1 MGKFTLNNKFMQRET
16 RTLVP
21 PGGEIPEI
29 SRLLGGKKDAEYV
42 YGFLQHKLWNQLGV
56 DMEGLRQN
64 GFEHLRVFE
73 VTQDGRLKDPF
84 VDDQGKE
91 LEVDAIVEKMQ
102 RGAFYVRPLGS
113 KEPVQV
119 QIEDGAPLF
128 SKPHTPA
135 AMENPEPVRPNFFK
149 RMLNTITFGRAFRG
163 EIEHYNHAVEVHA
176 ANASKLD
183 MANSMLNSPDY
194 EDAEQLRHDAEE
206 KQRRRAEFERV
217 RDGKEK
223 TEIQK
228 RINAIED
235 YYGPKPVMRT
245 ALVDMQKGKGGNFAY
260 KVEQFNQLKTY
271 NIEGMKVGE
280 QQIDGKQFAALSTLA
295 TITPE
300 IGGSVRLKDGVSP
313 LENALEKSTM
323 FVADL
328 GMIQLPG
335 GIHQPRASAGGYF
348 DIIQKGREKAFQAI
362 EAYQNGDKDKMAEL
376 LADGINQQMG
386 MNAHKPLTEKATLSQ
401 DGITTYGAQLL
412 EQDPALK
419 TLAMEKYGLKPENLA
434 AAKSMEK
441 MMELAD
447 ANERAEK
454 MLNSGEHLNVEENR
468 KCVDARLRYEFVNN
482 SIVGYELAR
491 VKDPEYKKGIDEL
504 DKKYEQYMRDGEAE
518 IYNEIYKKY
527 NLSYEEGRKHKF
539 TPEEQ
544 MDLILQKQQLSESA
558 KPLITKRDAY
568 TGMNMGIPPVHE
580 ELGGENGMQVLEE
593 QINKVL
599 PGREKLYQ
607 VSSKDLSNELR
618 VDKLLAEDS
627 PYRKAPEKQTQQTQ
641 LNQPQLNK
649 NVELVVS

>member
-21 PGGEIPEI
+21 PGGEIPES

-56 DMEGLRQN
+56 DMKGLRQN

-119 QIEDGAPLF
+119 QIEDGAPVF
-128 SKPHTPA
+128 SKPHTPP
-135 AMENPEPVRPNFFK
+135 AMENRRPERPNFFK
-149 RMLNTITFGRAFRG
+149 RMLNTLTFGRAFRG
-163 EIEHYNHAVEVHA
+163 DFKRYDDALAAHQ

-183 MANSMLNSPDY
+183 KANDALNSPEFDQN
-194 EDAEQLRHDAEE
+194 EQLRRDGEE
-206 KQRRRAEFERV
+206 QQRRRAEFERV

-223 TEIQK
+223 TEIQS
-228 RINAIED
+228 RIDAIED

-245 ALVDMQKGKGGNFAY
+245 ALVDKQNGKGGNPVY
-260 KVEQFNQLKTY
+260 TTEQFNQLKTY
-271 NIEGMKVGE
+271 DIEGMKVGE
-280 QQIDGKQFAALSTLA
+280 QQIDGKQFAALATLA
-295 TITPE
+295 AISPE
-300 IGGSVRLKDGVSP
+300 IGGTVRLEEGKVSP

-348 DIIQKGREKAFQAI
+348 DIMQQGREKAFQAI
-362 EAYQNGDKDKMAEL
+362 EAYQNGSKDEMAKL

-386 MNAHKPLTEKATLSQ
+386 MNAHKPLTELATLSQ

-419 TLAMEKYGLKPENLA
+419 TLAMQKYGLKPENLA

-491 VKDPEYKKGIDEL
+491 EKDPAYKKGIDEL

-518 IYNEIYKKY
+518 IYKKY
-527 NLSYEEGRKHKF
+527 NLSYEEGLKHEF

-544 MDLILQKQQLSESA
+544 MDVILQKQQLAESA
-558 KPLITKRDAY
+558 KPLTTKKDAY
-568 TGMNMGIPPVHE
+568 ISMNMGIPPAHE
-580 ELGGENGMQVLEE
+580 KLGGENGMQVLEE

-607 VSSKDLSNELR
+607 VPSAKLSSELSAG
-618 VDKLLAEDS
+618 KLFAEES
-627 PYRKAPEKQTQQTQ
+627 PYRKAPEKQTQQKEIG
-641 LNQPQLNK
+641 QPQLNM
-649 NVELVVS
+649 NVELGMQ